1 MQNIIY
7 LIIHIL
13 FALGMFISFKLVDIK
28 GLNRYQTMLV
38 NYIIAITLTI
48 IDMDIVVE
56 DISTYYSLK
65 LILPSA
71 IIGFLFIA
79 NFILMMLSIQKVGMG
94 LTTALNKMSVV
105 IPVLVGI
112 LYLGQNSS
120 LLLKATGI
128 VTALVSFWLVLFQ
141 KKGKASLLSYLLPIS
156 VFLVSGTID
165 TLMELSKKLLISLPN
180 EQELFLLGVFGTA
193 LLFSIIFTI
202 GDIVVNK
209 SIKQF
214 TMVTVYVGI
223 IMGLFNYL
231 TSKMLLVNVGRM
243 GGSIVFPIHN
253 SSVVMLTA
261 LIGFFFYKEKFSTK
275 QWWGIAL
282 AVISVALIASTLQ
295 N

>member
-1 MQNIIY
+1 MQNAIY

-13 FALGMFISFKLVDIK
+13 FAIGMFISFKLVDIK
-28 GLNRYQTMLV
+28 RLNRYQTMFI
-38 NYIIAITLTI
+38 NYIIAITLTFF
-48 IDMDIVVE
+48 DMDISVN
-56 DISTYYSLK
+56 DISTHYSLK
-65 LILPSA
+65 LILPSVF
-71 IIGFLFIA
+71 IGFLFIV

-94 LTTALNKMSVV
+94 LTTALNKMSVL

-112 LYLGQNSS
+112 LYLGQNTS
-120 LLLKATGI
+120 LLVKTTGI
-128 VTALVSFWLVLFQ
+128 VTALISFWLVLYR
-141 KKGKASLLSYLLPIS
+141 KNSKASLLSYLLPIS

-193 LLFSIIFTI
+193 LLLSIIFTI
-202 GDIVVNK
+202 GDILINK

-214 TMVTVYVGI
+214 TIVTVYVGI

>member
-28 GLNRYQTMLV
+28 GLNRYQTMFI

-48 IDMDIVVE
+48 IDMDVAVE
-56 DISTYYSLK
+56 DISTQYSLK
-65 LILPSA
+65 LILPSV

-105 IPVLVGI
+105 IPVLIGI
-112 LYLGQNSS
+112 IYLGQNTSII
-120 LLLKATGI
+120 LKATGI
-128 VTALVSFWLVLFQ
+128 VAALVSFWLVLFQ

-193 LLFSIIFTI
+193 FIFSIIFVI
-202 GDIVVNK
+202 GDIVLNK
-209 SIKQF
+209 SLQKF
-214 TMVTVYVGI
+214 TLVTVYIGI
-223 IMGLFNYL
+223 MMGLFNYL
-231 TSKMLLVNVGRM
+231 TSKMLLINVGRM

-261 LIGFFFYKEKFSTK
+261 LIGFFFYKEKFSNK

-282 AVISVALIASTLQ
+282 AVISVALIASTL
-295 N
+295 

>member
-1 MQNIIY
+1 
-7 LIIHIL
+7 
-13 FALGMFISFKLVDIK
+13 MFISFKLVDIK
-28 GLNRYQTMLV
+28 GLNRYQTMFI
-38 NYIIAITLTI
+38 NYIVAISLTI
-48 IDMDIVVE
+48 IDMDITVG
-56 DISTYYSLK
+56 DISTHYSMK
-65 LILPSA
+65 LILPSV

-112 LYLGQNSS
+112 LYLGQNTS
-120 LLLKATGI
+120 LILKATGI

-141 KKGKASLLSYLLPIS
+141 KKGKASLLSYLLPLS

-165 TLMELSKKLLISLPN
+165 TLMELSKKILISLPN

-202 GDIVVNK
+202 GDILLNK
-209 SIKQF
+209 NIQKF
-214 TMVTVYVGI
+214 TIVTVYVGLM
-223 IMGLFNYL
+223 MGLFNYL

-261 LIGFFFYKEKFSTK
+261 LIGFFFYKEKFSNK

>member
-1 MQNIIY
+1 
-7 LIIHIL
+7 
-13 FALGMFISFKLVDIK
+13 MFISFKLVDIK
-28 GLNRYQTMLV
+28 GLNRYQTMFI

-48 IDMDIVVE
+48 IDMDIAVE
-56 DISTYYSLK
+56 DISTHYSLK
-65 LILPSA
+65 LILPSV

-105 IPVLVGI
+105 IPVLIGI
-112 LYLGQNSS
+112 IYLGQNTS
-120 LLLKATGI
+120 LILKATGI
-128 VTALVSFWLVLFQ
+128 VTALVSFWLVLFR

-193 LLFSIIFTI
+193 FLFSVIFAI
-202 GDIVVNK
+202 GDIVLNK
-209 SIKQF
+209 SLQKF
-214 TMVTVYVGI
+214 TRVTVYIGI
-223 IMGLFNYL
+223 MMGLFNYL
-231 TSKMLLVNVGRM
+231 TSKMLLINVGRM

-261 LIGFFFYKEKFSTK
+261 LIGFFFYKEKFSNK
-275 QWWGIAL
+275 QWWGIAF

>member
-1 MQNIIY
+1 
-7 LIIHIL
+7 
-13 FALGMFISFKLVDIK
+13 MFISFKLVDIK
-28 GLNRYQTMLV
+28 GLNRYQTMFI

-48 IDMDIVVE
+48 IDMDVAVE
-56 DISTYYSLK
+56 DISTQYSLK
-65 LILPSA
+65 LILPSV

-105 IPVLVGI
+105 IPVLIGI
-112 LYLGQNSS
+112 IYLGQNTSII
-120 LLLKATGI
+120 LKATGI
-128 VTALVSFWLVLFQ
+128 VAALVSFWLVLFQ

-193 LLFSIIFTI
+193 FIFSIIFVI
-202 GDIVVNK
+202 GDIVLNK
-209 SIKQF
+209 SLQKF
-214 TMVTVYVGI
+214 TLVTVYIGI
-223 IMGLFNYL
+223 MMGLFNYL
-231 TSKMLLVNVGRM
+231 TSKMLLINVGRM

-261 LIGFFFYKEKFSTK
+261 LIGFFFYKEKFSNK

-282 AVISVALIASTLQ
+282 AVISVALIASTL
-295 N
+295 

>member
-28 GLNRYQTMLV
+28 GLNRYQTMFI

-48 IDMDIVVE
+48 IDMDIAVE
-56 DISTYYSLK
+56 DISTHYSLK
-65 LILPSA
+65 LILPSV

-105 IPVLVGI
+105 IPVLIGI
-112 LYLGQNSS
+112 IYLGQNTS
-120 LLLKATGI
+120 LILKATGI
-128 VTALVSFWLVLFQ
+128 VTALVSFWLVLFR

-193 LLFSIIFTI
+193 FLFSVIFAI
-202 GDIVVNK
+202 GDIVLNK
-209 SIKQF
+209 SLQKF
-214 TMVTVYVGI
+214 TMVTVYIGI
-223 IMGLFNYL
+223 MMGLFNYL
-231 TSKMLLVNVGRM
+231 TSKMLLINVGRM

-261 LIGFFFYKEKFSTK
+261 LIGFFFYKEKFSNK

>member
-28 GLNRYQTMLV
+28 GLNRYQTMFI

-48 IDMDIVVE
+48 IDMDIAVE
-56 DISTYYSLK
+56 DISTHYSLK
-65 LILPSA
+65 LILPSV

-105 IPVLVGI
+105 IPVLIGI
-112 LYLGQNSS
+112 IYLGQNTS
-120 LLLKATGI
+120 LILKATGI
-128 VTALVSFWLVLFQ
+128 VTALVSFWLVLFR

-193 LLFSIIFTI
+193 FLFSVIFAI
-202 GDIVVNK
+202 GDIVLNK
-209 SIKQF
+209 SLQKF
-214 TMVTVYVGI
+214 TRVTVYIGI
-223 IMGLFNYL
+223 MMGLFNYL
-231 TSKMLLVNVGRM
+231 TSKMLLINVGRM

-261 LIGFFFYKEKFSTK
+261 LIGFFFYKEKFSNK
-275 QWWGIAL
+275 QWWGIAF